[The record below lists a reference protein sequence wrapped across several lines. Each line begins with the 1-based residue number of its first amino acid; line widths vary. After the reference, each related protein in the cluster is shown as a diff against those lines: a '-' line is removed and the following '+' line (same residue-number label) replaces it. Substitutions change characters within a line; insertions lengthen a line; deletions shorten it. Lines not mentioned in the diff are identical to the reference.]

1 MRNNK
6 NGTRRNNVVKRLL
19 ALVTSVMLIILLISV
34 YNNARNFKNQ
44 EVKYSEIVACIEKGD
59 VKEIS
64 TQAGSSKIDVTFKDE
79 TQKFTYVP
87 SISEFWKYVNEQRK
101 LGNDIEVSVEG
112 ISSDGTFGAI
122 SSLLSAVLLF
132 GCMFFMVRR
141 MTGTGN
147 FKVKAVT
154 TDVRFTDVA
163 GIDEER
169 EQLSEVVNFLKE
181 SKKYT
186 HMGARIPKGIL
197 LVGPPGTGKTLLAK
211 AIAGEAGVPF
221 FQVTGSSFE
230 EKFVGVGA
238 SRVRKIFNEAKK
250 VAPSIIFID
259 EIDAVA
265 QNRYSGKSYSE
276 QTLNQ
281 LLAEM
286 DGFDS
291 NSHVIVIAATNHK
304 EILDPAILRPGRFDR
319 HVYVPMP
326 NVNARAKILSV
337 HARNKRFSHD
347 VNLRELARKTVGFS
361 GANLEN
367 VLNEAALLA
376 VRSKSPFITN
386 EIIDEAIARV
396 IVGIKKESS
405 PLSEK
410 EKYLTAVHEAG
421 HAIVS
426 ASIRPD
432 VKNFCISIVPRGEA
446 GGYNFFDESYKT
458 YKQKADMEKQ
468 IRVMYGGRCAE
479 EILLGDIST
488 GASNDL
494 ERATDLA
501 YCMVMNFAMTES
513 KLVKIAGRPEF
524 NNHIEN
530 QSIEKMEEICSEAYK
545 ETLDVVTK
553 NKTVISKL
561 AALLMEKEYL
571 SDVEVSAF
579 LSENYIAQ

>member
-553 NKTVISKL
+553 NKMVISKL

-579 LSENYIAQ
+579 LSENYIA

>member
-376 VRSKSPFITN
+376 VRSKSPCITN

-501 YCMVMNFAMTES
+501 YCMVMNFAMAES

-553 NKTVISKL
+553 NKMVISKL

>member
-1 MRNNK
+1 MKNDKNENQENNRK
-6 NGTRRNNVVKRLL
+6 KRIFNIVISVILIIFLILYNNVQ
-19 ALVTSVMLIILLISV
+19 A
-34 YNNARNFKNQ
+34 AFKKK
-44 EVKYSEIVACIEKGD
+44 EVKYSEIVACIENGD

-64 TQAGSSKIDVTFKDE
+64 TQTGSSKIDVTLKDE
-79 TQKFTYVP
+79 TQKFAYVP
-87 SISEFWKYVNEQRK
+87 SINEFWEYVNEQRK
-101 LGNDIEVSVEG
+101 LGNDIEVSV
-112 ISSDGTFGAI
+112 DGHSYTKKSI
-122 SSLLSAVLLF
+122 SLLGKILQILCLLF
-132 GCMFFMVRR
+132 IVRKV
-141 MTGTGN
+141 TDTEN

-169 EQLSEVVNFLKE
+169 EQLSEVVNFLNDF
-181 SKKYT
+181 KKYMR
-186 HMGARIPKGIL
+186 MGARIPKGIL

-238 SRVRKIFNEAKK
+238 ARVRKIFNEAKK

-319 HVYVPMP
+319 HVYVSMP
-326 NVNARAKILSV
+326 NVNAREEILSV
-337 HARNKRFSHD
+337 HARNKHFSSD
-347 VNLRELARKTVGFS
+347 VDLSEIAKKTVGFS

-376 VRSKSPFITN
+376 VRLKSPYITSEN
-386 EIIDEAIARV
+386 VDEAIARV
-396 IVGIKKESS
+396 LVGIKKKGSS
-405 PLSEK
+405 LSEN
-410 EKYLTAVHEAG
+410 ERYIAAVHEAG

-426 ASIRPD
+426 ASIRPN

-446 GGYNFFDESYKT
+446 GGYNFFDESYGT
-458 YKQKADMEKQ
+458 YKQKKDMEKQ

-479 EILLGDIST
+479 EVLLDDVSS

-494 ERATDLA
+494 EKAMDLS

-513 KLVKIAGRPEF
+513 KLVKINNRPEF

-530 QSIEKMEEICSEAYK
+530 QSIEKMEKICNEAYK
-545 ETLDVVTK
+545 DTRDIITK
-553 NKTVISKL
+553 NQTVISNL
-561 AALLMEKEYL
+561 AELLMKKEYL
-571 SDVEVSAF
+571 SDVEVSDF
-579 LSENYIAQ
+579 LSKNKIT

>member
-1 MRNNK
+1 MKNDK
-6 NGTRRNNVVKRLL
+6 NGTNNTKWIRIMVAEVL
-19 ALVTSVMLIILLISV
+19 AILAILTIYL
-34 YNNARNFKNQ
+34 YNDNQ
-44 EVKYSEIVACIEKGD
+44 KPKEDEVKYSEIVTYIDAGD
-59 VKEIS
+59 VKEIK
-64 TQAGSSKIDVTFKDE
+64 TYVNSSKIDVTLTDGTK
-79 TQKFTYVP
+79 KFTYVP
-87 SISEFWKYVNEQRK
+87 SVNEFWKYVNEQRK
-101 LGNDIEVSVEG
+101 LGNDIEISVTTSSKNNIG
-112 ISSDGTFGAI
+112 NLISF
-122 SSLLSAVLLF
+122 LSTIIAY
-132 GCMFFMVRR
+132 GFMVYIIRK
-141 MTGTGN
+141 MYGAGD
-147 FKVKAVT
+147 FKVKPVT
-154 TDVRFTDVA
+154 SDVRFTDVA

-169 EQLSEVVNFLKE
+169 EQLSEVVKFLKAPE
-181 SKKYT
+181 QYT
-186 HMGARIPKGIL
+186 KMGARIPKGIL
-197 LVGPPGTGKTLLAK
+197 LVGAPGTGKTLLAK
-211 AIAGEAGVPF
+211 AIAGEADVPF

-304 EILDPAILRPGRFDR
+304 EVLDPAILRPGRFDR

-326 NVNARAKILSV
+326 NIKARAEILEV
-337 HARNKRFSHD
+337 HARNKQFSTD
-347 VNLRELARKTVGFS
+347 VNLQELARKTVGFS

-367 VLNEAALLA
+367 VLNESALLA
-376 VRSKSPFITN
+376 VKLNSSCITN
-386 EIIDEAIARV
+386 PIIDEAIARV

-405 PLSEK
+405 ILSEK

-421 HAIVS
+421 HAVVS
-426 ASIRPD
+426 AAIRPD

-458 YKQKADMEKQ
+458 YQQKSDMEKQ

-479 EILLGDIST
+479 EVLLGDISS

-494 ERATDLA
+494 ERVTDFA
-501 YCMVMNFAMTES
+501 YRMVMNFAMTGRR
-513 KLVKIAGRPEF
+513 LVKVTSRPEF
-524 NNHIEN
+524 NSKIES
-530 QSIEKMEEICSEAYK
+530 QAVAEMEKICEEAYRETTKIVTENK
-545 ETLDVVTK
+545 E
-553 NKTVISKL
+553 VISKL

-571 SDVEVSAF
+571 SDIEVSAF
-579 LSENYIAQ
+579 LSNNYIAQ

>member
-211 AIAGEAGVPF
+211 A
-221 FQVTGSSFE
+221 TGSSFE

-361 GANLEN
+361 GANL
-367 VLNEAALLA
+367 
-376 VRSKSPFITN
+376 
-386 EIIDEAIARV
+386 
-396 IVGIKKESS
+396 
-405 PLSEK
+405 
-410 EKYLTAVHEAG
+410 
-421 HAIVS
+421 
-426 ASIRPD
+426 
-432 VKNFCISIVPRGEA
+432 
-446 GGYNFFDESYKT
+446 
-458 YKQKADMEKQ
+458 
-468 IRVMYGGRCAE
+468 
-479 EILLGDIST
+479 
-488 GASNDL
+488 
-494 ERATDLA
+494 
-501 YCMVMNFAMTES
+501 
-513 KLVKIAGRPEF
+513 
-524 NNHIEN
+524 
-530 QSIEKMEEICSEAYK
+530 
-545 ETLDVVTK
+545 
-553 NKTVISKL
+553 
-561 AALLMEKEYL
+561 
-571 SDVEVSAF
+571 
-579 LSENYIAQ
+579 

>member
-112 ISSDGTFGAI
+112 ISSDGTLGAI

-367 VLNEAALLA
+367 VLTEAALLA
-376 VRSKSPFITN
+376 VRSKSPCITN

>member
-1 MRNNK
+1 
-6 NGTRRNNVVKRLL
+6 
-19 ALVTSVMLIILLISV
+19 
-34 YNNARNFKNQ
+34 
-44 EVKYSEIVACIEKGD
+44 
-59 VKEIS
+59 
-64 TQAGSSKIDVTFKDE
+64 
-79 TQKFTYVP
+79 
-87 SISEFWKYVNEQRK
+87 
-101 LGNDIEVSVEG
+101 
-112 ISSDGTFGAI
+112 
-122 SSLLSAVLLF
+122 
-132 GCMFFMVRR
+132 

-376 VRSKSPFITN
+376 VRSKSPCITN

-530 QSIEKMEEICSEAYK
+530 QSIEKMEEICLEAYK

-553 NKTVISKL
+553 NKMVISKL

>member
-112 ISSDGTFGAI
+112 ISSDGTLGAI

-221 FQVTGSSFE
+221 F
-230 EKFVGVGA
+230 K
-238 SRVRKIFNEAKK
+238 
-250 VAPSIIFID
+250 
-259 EIDAVA
+259 
-265 QNRYSGKSYSE
+265 
-276 QTLNQ
+276 
-281 LLAEM
+281 
-286 DGFDS
+286 
-291 NSHVIVIAATNHK
+291 
-304 EILDPAILRPGRFDR
+304 
-319 HVYVPMP
+319 
-326 NVNARAKILSV
+326 
-337 HARNKRFSHD
+337 
-347 VNLRELARKTVGFS
+347 
-361 GANLEN
+361 
-367 VLNEAALLA
+367 
-376 VRSKSPFITN
+376 
-386 EIIDEAIARV
+386 
-396 IVGIKKESS
+396 
-405 PLSEK
+405 
-410 EKYLTAVHEAG
+410 
-421 HAIVS
+421 
-426 ASIRPD
+426 
-432 VKNFCISIVPRGEA
+432 
-446 GGYNFFDESYKT
+446 
-458 YKQKADMEKQ
+458 
-468 IRVMYGGRCAE
+468 
-479 EILLGDIST
+479 
-488 GASNDL
+488 
-494 ERATDLA
+494 
-501 YCMVMNFAMTES
+501 
-513 KLVKIAGRPEF
+513 
-524 NNHIEN
+524 
-530 QSIEKMEEICSEAYK
+530 
-545 ETLDVVTK
+545 
-553 NKTVISKL
+553 
-561 AALLMEKEYL
+561 
-571 SDVEVSAF
+571 
-579 LSENYIAQ
+579 

>member
-1 MRNNK
+1 MIAY
-6 NGTRRNNVVKRLL
+6 GF
-19 ALVTSVMLIILLISV
+19 MIYIIRKI
-34 YNNARNFKNQ
+34 YGA
-44 EVKYSEIVACIEKGD
+44 GD
-59 VKEIS
+59 
-64 TQAGSSKIDVTFKDE
+64 
-79 TQKFTYVP
+79 
-87 SISEFWKYVNEQRK
+87 
-101 LGNDIEVSVEG
+101 
-112 ISSDGTFGAI
+112 
-122 SSLLSAVLLF
+122 
-132 GCMFFMVRR
+132 
-141 MTGTGN
+141 
-147 FKVKAVT
+147 FKVRPVT
-154 TDVRFTDVA
+154 ADVRFTDVA

-169 EQLSEVVNFLKE
+169 EQLSEVVKFLKAPE
-181 SKKYT
+181 QYT
-186 HMGARIPKGIL
+186 NMGARIPKGIL
-197 LVGPPGTGKTLLAK
+197 RVGAPGTGKTLLAK
-211 AIAGEAGVPF
+211 AIAGEAKVPF

-304 EILDPAILRPGRFDR
+304 EVLNPAILRPGRFDR

-326 NVNARAKILSV
+326 NIKARTEILEV
-337 HARNKRFSHD
+337 HARNKQFSTD
-347 VNLRELARKTVGFS
+347 VNLQELARKTVGFS

-376 VRSKSPFITN
+376 VKLNSSCITN
-386 EIIDEAIARV
+386 PIIDESIARV

-405 PLSEK
+405 ILSEK

-432 VKNFCISIVPRGEA
+432 VRNFCISIVPRGEA

-479 EILLGDIST
+479 EIILGDIST

-494 ERATDLA
+494 EAATDLA
-501 YCMVMNFAMTES
+501 YRMVMNFAMTGS
-513 KLVKIAGRPEF
+513 RLVKITNRPEF
-524 NNHIEN
+524 NNHIES
-530 QSIEKMEEICSEAYK
+530 QAVEEMEAICEKAYK
-545 ETLDVVTK
+545 ETIETVTK
-553 NKTVISKL
+553 NKEVISKL

-571 SDVEVSAF
+571 SDIEVSAF
-579 LSENYIAQ
+579 LSNNYIVQ